1 MPLERVSQGFR
12 DISMTFQNN
21 PLNSDLIVLKNET
34 AIARS
39 IRNIV
44 FTLPGEKFFNPNFG
58 SRVSRSLFE
67 NVDEISASNIRDEI
81 ATSIVNYESRVNLRS
96 VDVIPDYDNNS
107 LDVTIIYNIVGIDI
121 PSTAIR
127 VRFATNKINAISKFF
142 KSRFRSD
149 KN

>member
-1 MPLERVSQGFR
+1 MPLERVSQGFK

-67 NVDEISASNIRDEI
+67 NIDEISASNIRDEI
-81 ATSIVNYESRVNLRS
+81 ATSIVNFESRVSLI
-96 VDVIPDYDNNS
+96 DVQTIPDYDNGAFN
-107 LDVTIIYNIVGIDI
+107 VNIIYRIVGADI
-121 PSTAIR
+121 PAQQLEFVLQPTR
-127 VRFATNKINAISKFF
+127 
-142 KSRFRSD
+142 
-149 KN
+149 

>member
-1 MPLERVSQGFR
+1 MPLERVSQGFK

-67 NVDEISASNIRDEI
+67 NVDEISASIINDEI
-81 ATSIVNYESRVNLRS
+81 RNSINNFEPRVSLIDVQTIPDFDNGEF
-96 VDVIPDYDNNS
+96 DVI
-107 LDVTIIYNIVGIDI
+107 IIYRVVGVDI
-121 PSTAIR
+121 PAQQLEFVLQPTR
-127 VRFATNKINAISKFF
+127 
-142 KSRFRSD
+142 
-149 KN
+149 